1 MSQTSQAL
9 TEAIAAVERLPLKL
23 QRELAE
29 RLFAKTARERASVT
43 VRLEQLPY
51 EKQTRLAELLDKS
64 NEGKL
69 SRSEKTELKRLGSEL
84 DDMMCT
90 NSVALARAVR
100 PELFDAKGRP
110 VKNRIRQAINTQST
124 QRAGTNP
131 EKTQR

>member
-1 MSQTSQAL
+1 MSQTNQAL

-29 RLFAKTARERASVT
+29 RLFAKTARERAAVT
-43 VRLEQLPY
+43 VRLKQLPH
-51 EKQTRLAELLDKS
+51 EKQTRLSELLDKS

-84 DDMMCT
+84 DGVMFA

-110 VKNRIRQAINTQST
+110 QRARIHKAIETQST
-124 QRAGTNP
+124 RKAGNNP

>member
-1 MSQTSQAL
+1 MSQTNQAL

-29 RLFAKTARERASVT
+29 RLFAKTAREQAAVT
-43 VRLEQLPY
+43 VRLKQLPY

-64 NEGKL
+64 NEGRL

-84 DDMMCT
+84 DEMMFA

-100 PELFDAKGRP
+100 PELFDEKGRP
-110 VKNRIRQAINTQST
+110 LKNRIHQAINTQST
-124 QRAGTNP
+124 QRASISP